1 MKTYTGEYNDAR
13 ISMTSTREETT
24 ITVVL
29 SGASGRYDS
38 EVLLDTIGEQITRLG
53 YTED

>member
-13 ISMTSTREETT
+13 ISMTSTRDETT

-29 SGASGRYDS
+29 SGASAQYDC
-38 EVLLDTIGEQITRLG
+38 EMLLDTIGEQITRLG